1 MEKIAYFVTNYLIER
16 DIIDA
21 KMASVYQY
29 GLQIGMEV
37 CLNTGISIFIAVFY
51 HMEWETIT
59 FFIVFIL
66 LRLYAGG
73 VHLNTYI
80 SCLLCSIISLWGLL
94 MIVKYLRINSLLS
107 LGIMFISLIFVK
119 LLSPVQDIN
128 RPLSLEEMEIF
139 KRNLNYSIL
148 GIVILSVLFYLFHL
162 EKLLMMVSVTTF
174 FMVGILVLGKIK
186 NKKHSGI

>member
-1 MEKIAYFVTNYLIER
+1 MEKIAYFVTNYLIGR

-29 GLQIGMEV
+29 GLQVGMEV
-37 CLNTGISIFIAVFY
+37 CLNIGISIFIAVFY

-66 LRLYAGG
+66 LCLYAGG

-174 FMVGILVLGKIK
+174 FMVGVLALGKIK
-186 NKKHSGI
+186 NKKYNRI